1 VTVCVGGELKNILK
15 FYFKNILRLAV
26 SKYLKKILI
35 LKLYETEFILNYY
48 KITESF
54 KTNLR
59 LCQICNFDMFEV
71 KDLPVGKTKK
81 LLFALNQKK
90 F

>member
-1 VTVCVGGELKNILK
+1 M
-15 FYFKNILRLAV
+15 
-26 SKYLKKILI
+26 
-35 LKLYETEFILNYY
+35 KLSLYWIII

-54 KTNLR
+54 KTNLQV
-59 LCQICNFDMFEV
+59 CQICNFDMFEV